1 VSALREFEVFA
12 GRVANHKRK
21 MHNPQIAPNM
31 RYVATISD
39 SRLEGGGGLIS
50 EGKGNVMNA
59 HMLGQIKAI
68 PSTPAN

>member
-1 VSALREFEVFA
+1 
-12 GRVANHKRK
+12 